1 MRHKRWLKKSALMSI
16 LILILALLIPMGRA
30 DAAQQTADTACGIFD
45 EADLLTDSEEQA
57 LAEKLAKYAEKYEA
71 DIAIVTTNNAGGQTA
86 QAYADAYAEKLGQ
99 SMTADDY
106 PGILFLIDMD
116 NREIYIATQGKAIGW
131 YDEKRIDRI
140 LDNCYNHIIDGEYK
154 ATCDAF
160 LKGVRDYMGRE
171 AGRSARMGLLGVLIR
186 LVIALA
192 AGGGI
197 TFAMVHSRGGHV
209 TTSAATYFNDAQ
221 SRLEGKEDRFINR
234 TVTRRHI
241 PKSQDNGGSGG
252 GSSGGGGVHVSSGGG
267 THGGGG
273 RSF

>member
-1 MRHKRWLKKSALMSI
+1 MRRKGWLQRAAFMVI
-16 LILILALLIPMGRA
+16 LVLALLIPAGGA
-30 DAAQQTADTACGIFD
+30 YAAQQAAGNAGGIFD
-45 EADLLTDSEEQA
+45 GADLLTDSEEQA
-57 LAEKLAKYAEKYEA
+57 LLQKLTKYSEKYRA
-71 DIAIVTTNNAGGQTA
+71 DIAIVTTSYAGGQTA

-131 YDEKRIDRI
+131 YDEKRIDKI
-140 LDNCYNHIIDGEYK
+140 LDNCYDHIIDGEYK

-171 AGRSARMGLLGVLIR
+171 AGRSARMDIFGVLIR

-192 AGGGI
+192 VGAAV
-197 TFAMVHSRGGHV
+197 TFAMVHKRGGRV
-209 TTSAATYFNDAQ
+209 TTSAATYFNAAQ
-221 SRLEGKEDRFINR
+221 SSLYGREDHFINR

-241 PKSQDNGGSGG
+241 PKPQNNGGGHGGGHSGG
-252 GSSGGGGVHVSSGGG
+252 NFHMSSGGGA
-267 THGGGG
+267 HGGGG
-273 RSF
+273 RKF